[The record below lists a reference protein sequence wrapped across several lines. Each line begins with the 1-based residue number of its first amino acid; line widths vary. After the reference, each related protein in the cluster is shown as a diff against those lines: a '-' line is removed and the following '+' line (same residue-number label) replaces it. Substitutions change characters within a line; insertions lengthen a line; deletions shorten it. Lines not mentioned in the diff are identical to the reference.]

1 MRRLL
6 RLPRPRPRPRPRRA
20 LAERGNKGPPRPYDE
35 SYRGNAVRWTERQ
48 QGFRWSRLNAGQG
61 VHVAAAWVYFG
72 AFCAVGSVLV
82 VYNFVTGVPRRI
94 YEIYDHT
101 VNPRA
106 PDATEEV
113 RNPLYRDV
121 GFGDDQLHR
130 RRRLHGPEQTLS
142 PGIPRS
148 LRHLFEHGAANALK
162 WRRVVERQVP
172 PHEDDARR
180 QYTGVYWDAGRK
192 KWKAQIAIETKREAL
207 GRFDKK
213 SDAARAYDDRARMLG
228 RGHSRDCRPRGCTA
242 DRHVGRAYHG
252 CAGTSAAAAVAGTA
266 GDI

>member
-1 MRRLL
+1 MRLA
-6 RLPRPRPRPRPRRA
+6 RLPRPRPRPLRRA
-20 LAERGNKGPPRPYDE
+20 LSARGNKGPPRPYDE

-72 AFCAVGSVLV
+72 AFFGLGSVLV
-82 VYNFVTGVPRRI
+82 VYNFVTGAPRRI

-130 RRRLHGPEQTLS
+130 RRRPGGDWRYRFTDDELEELGRMGVDVDSRYSGPTKEQRQAILAARRF
-142 PGIPRS
+142 RS
-148 LRHLFEHGAANALK
+148 LRE
-162 WRRVVERQVP
+162 RV
-172 PHEDDARR
+172 DS
-180 QYTGVYWDAGRK
+180 GR
-192 KWKAQIAIETKREAL
+192 L
-207 GRFDKK
+207 
-213 SDAARAYDDRARMLG
+213 SDDDRRELQRLRKI
-228 RGHSRDCRPRGCTA
+228 RGSSDVDEKIRELNKNRDQLDAQSR
-242 DRHVGRAYHG
+242 
-252 CAGTSAAAAVAGTA
+252 AAVDLWNSLRVADDGS
-266 GDI
+266 GEKSEE